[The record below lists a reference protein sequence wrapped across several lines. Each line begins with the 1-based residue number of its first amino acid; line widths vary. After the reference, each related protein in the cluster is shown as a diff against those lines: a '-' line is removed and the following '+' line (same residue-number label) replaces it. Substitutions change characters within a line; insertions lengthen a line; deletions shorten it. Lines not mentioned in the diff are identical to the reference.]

1 MTIVRI
7 DIEPETMN
15 RGPLMMI
22 DHVKVNQDMNKSP
35 RMSMTIGIISAN
47 DHIEVVIRA
56 MVTRAAMVTNT
67 VSPGLKLQGSSMYQN

>member
-15 RGPLMMI
+15 KGLLMTI
-22 DHVKVNQDMNKSP
+22 DPENQNLDMNESH
-35 RMSMTIGIISAN
+35 RTSMTIGIISAI

-56 MVTRAAMVTNT
+56 MDTRAAMVTNT